1 MPPLPNS
8 RHERFAQAVFEG
20 HTADESYVLAGYMAN
35 RGNATR
41 MEAIESIRMRL
52 MELQAAAARKSAVT
66 LESIYAKLDEA
77 IEVFKAN
84 GQGAA
89 LVSVSAL
96 KAKLAGL
103 MVERV
108 EIGGVGA
115 FDRCKTP
122 GDVLKAMLAAL
133 RSEGV
138 VVSEA
143 EQAELDGL
151 MHQIAEFPSAIAARP
166 VWATDSGNRDRQ
178 QLTRR

>member
-1 MPPLPNS
+1 M
-8 RHERFAQAVFEG
+8 
-20 HTADESYVLAGYMAN
+20 
-35 RGNATR
+35 R

-77 IEVFKAN
+77 IEVSKAN

-89 LVSVSAL
+89 LVSASAL

-115 FDRCKTP
+115 FDRCIRYTE
-122 GDVLKAMLAAL
+122 DLFRVF
-133 RSEGV
+133 V
-138 VVSEA
+138 N
-143 EQAELDGL
+143 
-151 MHQIAEFPSAIAARP
+151 
-166 VWATDSGNRDRQ
+166 T
-178 QLTRR
+178 T